1 MNHDNLTAWMQLG
14 LTVLFTVGFFGV
26 TFVVVFG
33 RAMIEPDLL
42 RIADTLFGG
51 LLTILMQQSSY
62 WFARQRNAVAE
73 PPKGE

>member
-1 MNHDNLTAWMQLG
+1 MKAENLTAWMQLS
-14 LTVLFTVGFFGV
+14 LTVLFTLGFFGV

-33 RAMIEPDLL
+33 RAAIDPELL

-73 PPKGE
+73 PPKE